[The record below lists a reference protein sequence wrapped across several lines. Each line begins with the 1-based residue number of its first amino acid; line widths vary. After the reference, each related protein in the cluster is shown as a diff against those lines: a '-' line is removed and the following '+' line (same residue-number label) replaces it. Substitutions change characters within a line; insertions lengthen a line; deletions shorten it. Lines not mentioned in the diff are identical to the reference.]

1 MSRSLISMLLM
12 IMFPCLAFGADWSP
26 YFTNRAGVTFFVDR
40 SSRIVLKNGHV
51 KVWEKQE
58 FAKTD
63 PAFGDGLLYLFEVD
77 CADRRFAQKGMRP
90 LKQTAEN
97 LKAVASIERLYEGW
111 QDFEPND
118 LHEQRLK
125 SWCGAR

>member
-1 MSRSLISMLLM
+1 MRRHLIPVMFM
-12 IMFPCLAFGADWSP
+12 IVLPSLAFGADWTP

-51 KVWEKQE
+51 QVWEKQE

-63 PAFGDGLLYLFEVD
+63 ATFGDGLLYLFEVD
-77 CADRRFAQKGMRP
+77 CADRRFAQKDMRP

-97 LKAVASIERLYEGW
+97 LKTVASIERLYEGW
-111 QDFEPND
+111 QYFEPSD

-125 SWCGAR
+125 SWCGAK